1 MATLKGSRILVTGA
15 GGFIGSHLV
24 PRLQAEGACVGAVA
38 RDAEQLRASRGT
50 VRIVVDLCNEDDTQ
64 SAVTH
69 FAPNIVFHLAAH
81 PDRSECFRQAASAL
95 QCNTMMTLNLLE
107 ACRIAGTH
115 LFVFGDSTKV
125 YGNAPVPY
133 SAAQTPQPLCSYA
146 ISKLAGWELCRL
158 YQKLYE
164 IDVVSVRPT
173 IVYGP
178 GQGTNLISSIASRLL
193 RGETTIQ
200 LMGGTQTRDPLYIDD
215 AIDAFVRA
223 AERGHE
229 LSGEVITIGGG
240 CEQSVYSLALKV
252 AEACGIPANIE
263 VSEAQLRPND
273 TLRSFCDNREA
284 MDRLGWMPRTSFEY
298 GLDQTLAAMQQTV

>member
-1 MATLKGSRILVTGA
+1 MVTLKGSRILVTGA

-38 RDAEQLRASRGT
+38 RNPEQLRNLTGA
-50 VRIVVDLCNEDDTQ
+50 VRIVVDLCNEENTQ
-64 SAVTH
+64 RAVAH
-69 FAPNIVFHLAAH
+69 FAPDIVFHLAAH
-81 PDRSECFRQAASAL
+81 PDRSECFRQAASVL

-107 ACRIAGTH
+107 GCRITGTR
-115 LFVFGDSTKV
+115 LFIFGDSTKV

-133 SAAQTPQPLCSYA
+133 SAHQLPQPLCSYA

-158 YQKLYE
+158 YRKLHA
-164 IDVVSVRPT
+164 IDVISIRPT

-178 GQGTNLISSIASRLL
+178 GQGMNLISSIASRLL
-193 RGETTIQ
+193 NGVTTIQ
-200 LMGGTQTRDPLYIDD
+200 LMGGTQTRDPLYISD
-215 AIDAFVRA
+215 AIDAFVRT

-240 CEQSVYSLALKV
+240 CEQTVYSLALKV
-252 AEACGIPANIE
+252 VEACGMPANIE
-263 VSEAQLRPND
+263 ISESQLRPND

-284 MDRLGWMPRTSFEY
+284 MDRLGWKPRTSFEF
-298 GLDQTLAAMQQTV
+298 GLEQTLATMQQTV

>member
-1 MATLKGSRILVTGA
+1 MVDLKGSRILVTGA
-15 GGFIGSHLV
+15 GGFIGSHLAQ
-24 PRLQAEGACVGAVA
+24 RLQAEGAYVGAVA
-38 RDAEQLRASRGT
+38 RSSEQLRSLTGT
-50 VRIVVDLCNEDDTQ
+50 ARIVVDLCNEEDTLR
-64 SAVTH
+64 AVSH
-69 FAPNIVFHLAAH
+69 FAPNVVFHLAAH

-95 QCNTMMTLNLLE
+95 QSNTMMTLNLLE
-107 ACRIAGTH
+107 ACRIAGTD

-133 SAAQTPQPLCSYA
+133 LAAQTPQPLCSYA

-158 YQKLYE
+158 YQKLYG
-164 IDVVSVRPT
+164 IDVISVRPT

-178 GQGTNLISSIASRLL
+178 GQGINLISSIASRLL
-193 RGETTIQ
+193 KGETTIQ

-240 CEQSVYSLALKV
+240 CEQTVYSLAVKV
-252 AEACGIPANIE
+252 VEACGLPANIE
-263 VSEAQLRPND
+263 VSEARLRPND

-284 MDRLGWMPRTSFEY
+284 LDRLGWMPRTSFEY
-298 GLDQTLAAMQQTV
+298 GLDQTLAAMQQTA